1 MKTKRKFLL
10 FDRAILFALQ
20 DAGVKFRKFDI
31 TWFYTSFSPEIYYLA
46 QNDSFKLHHKKEDL
60 IREAVSFKISKDDFN
75 EAKRDMQGSIVQ
87 KTRYCFANSQA
98 EFCLEIYG
106 GKLSTLVILV
116 ANFKNEEAIK
126 NFDFIKTFGEHEFV
140 DISDDFRYKTRYLAR
155 FGKPAQ
161 NLNYTFASEIFN
173 RFDEIKFQIPAY
185 GDSAKIARVIL
196 GKIYHQIIKSHE
208 EYLGDKDSE
217 SLHKFRV
224 AMRQMRVMVKFFAP
238 LSDSKITDEI
248 LFLLKNI
255 VNKTN
260 QMRDIEVFSKFLLE
274 KSAPAH
280 FGTQMSALG
289 KSVNERTK
297 RALND
302 SEFANFRAKFD
313 DFLKNFDGIYLN
325 GDYEQIAKRFV
336 SSRLS
341 KALKTLKNVFNELD
355 EKSEI
360 TRFHDARI
368 DLKKVRYELEFF
380 VRMYDSSALGELYKK
395 IKSEQESFGRLQ
407 DISIWQNF
415 IAIYQRASDKNN
427 ESFGYL
433 LSLNN
438 ELAKQTN
445 SIKSEILGRKGEF
458 IKSIKK
464 AISKIKIYK

>member
-255 VNKTN
+255 VNKTK
-260 QMRDIEVFSKFLLE
+260 QMRDI
-274 KSAPAH
+274 
-280 FGTQMSALG
+280 
-289 KSVNERTK
+289 
-297 RALND
+297 
-302 SEFANFRAKFD
+302 
-313 DFLKNFDGIYLN
+313 
-325 GDYEQIAKRFV
+325 
-336 SSRLS
+336 
-341 KALKTLKNVFNELD
+341 
-355 EKSEI
+355 
-360 TRFHDARI
+360 
-368 DLKKVRYELEFF
+368 
-380 VRMYDSSALGELYKK
+380 
-395 IKSEQESFGRLQ
+395 
-407 DISIWQNF
+407 
-415 IAIYQRASDKNN
+415 
-427 ESFGYL
+427 
-433 LSLNN
+433 
-438 ELAKQTN
+438 
-445 SIKSEILGRKGEF
+445 
-458 IKSIKK
+458 
-464 AISKIKIYK
+464 